1 MGTRAVPGPAYA
13 RPVTVPPVA
22 APPLDL
28 PTDFAAGASPA
39 PFGKCLDSMLPPA
52 LSAELRRLA
61 DAHRT
66 DVHGVLVAATQVLL
80 HRYSGQDAVVVGSAS
95 ARRGDREDVAG
106 VDHLTSPRPVV
117 ASFDDDPPF
126 VELLDQVREAVTAT
140 AAPDSTA
147 PDAPASTRAS
157 DILLRVVVAMRDA
170 RIGSAPA
177 ELLTVE
183 ATDARWD
190 LTIIAADT
198 TDGVE
203 LAVWFRTA
211 LFRAERIERLVG
223 HLVMVLGAAAAEPTR
238 RASTMP
244 LLSDLE
250 RAELASFNATAL
262 DVGAPST
269 VVELF
274 EAHAARVP
282 SRIAVVSSTPLSS
295 GETASAS
302 ITYAELNGRANRL
315 ARHLQ
320 RSGVVA
326 GAPVGLLLPTS
337 VDSIVAM
344 LGILK
349 AEGAYMPLAVD
360 APPARLAQQLAES
373 GARLVV
379 TSAAMARRLP
389 GTVTVVPLDS
399 DAATLRQNSDA
410 DLPPAVRPRDAAYV
424 LYTSGSTGVPRGVVV
439 THANIV
445 HYTRAIRPLLGS
457 GDDTPEREP
466 ARVYASIGALDTD
479 LGYTSLYP
487 ALLSGAT
494 LHLIGGDE
502 ADDARWIS
510 HCLTANRVDVLKIA
524 PSRLRM
530 LIAGR
535 TGRSLAALLPREAL
549 VLGGETVD
557 LTLARTLLAAA
568 SCRVLNHYG
577 PTELTVGVLAG
588 AVTAESLDDAVRL
601 GASTVPIGRPLVNTH
616 AYVIDAHGQ
625 EAPAGVPGEL
635 WIGGAGASAGY
646 LNRPAWT
653 GERFVSFRGE
663 RVYRTGDRVRR
674 LADGSIEFLGRF
686 DEQVKLHGHRVELSE
701 VEAALCTHPSIAA
714 AAVVIHDATDA
725 TPELVAFAAPK
736 RVAYEVTYDDPQS
749 SERLVHWLAAQL
761 PAHMI
766 PHRIVLLDALPLLPN
781 GKVDRAALRTRTA
794 RPR

>member
-1 MGTRAVPGPAYA
+1 MGTRAVPGPAHA
-13 RPVTVPPVA
+13 RPATVPRA
-22 APPLDL
+22 APPPLDL

-39 PFGKCLDSMLPPA
+39 PFGARLESMLPPA
-52 LSAELRRLA
+52 LSAQLRQLA
-61 DAHRT
+61 DAHHT
-66 DVHGVLVAATQVLL
+66 DVHAVLVAATHVLL
-80 HRYSGQDAVVVGSAS
+80 HRYSGQDDVVVGAAR
-95 ARRGDREDVAG
+95 ARRGDPHDVVE
-106 VDHLTSPRPVV
+106 VDHLTSPLPVV
-117 ASFDDDPPF
+117 ASFDEDPPF
-126 VELLDQVREAVTAT
+126 VELLDQVRDAVRAT
-140 AAPDSTA
+140 GAPDPAAT
-147 PDAPASTRAS
+147 DAAASTRAS
-157 DILLRVVVAMRDA
+157 DVPLRVVVAMRDGGI
-170 RIGSAPA
+170 RSLPS
-177 ELLTVE
+177 ELV
-183 ATDARWD
+183 AIDASDARYD
-190 LTIIAADT
+190 LTLIAADT

-203 LAVWFRTA
+203 LAVWHRTA

-223 HLVMVLGAAAAEPTR
+223 HLVTILGAAVAEPTR
-238 RASTMP
+238 RGAATP
-244 LLSDLE
+244 LLSDVE

-262 DVGAPST
+262 DVGVPST
-269 VVELF
+269 VVEQF
-274 EAHAARVP
+274 EGQAARVP
-282 SRIAVVSSTPLSS
+282 SRVAVVASTPLAT
-295 GETASAS
+295 GETATAS
-302 ITYAELNGRANRL
+302 ITYADLNARANRL

-344 LGILK
+344 LGIMK
-349 AEGAYMPLAVD
+349 AEGAYMPLAID

-399 DAATLRQNSDA
+399 DAATLRRNSDA
-410 DLPPAVRPRDAAYV
+410 DLPPAVRPRDTAYV
-424 LYTSGSTGVPRGVVV
+424 LYTSGSTGVPRGVAV

-457 GDDTPEREP
+457 GDDEPEREP
-466 ARVYASIGALDTD
+466 ARVYAMIGGLDAD

-494 LHLIGGDE
+494 LLLIGGDT
-502 ADDARWIS
+502 ADDEWIAR
-510 HCLTANRVDVLKIA
+510 CLEGHHVDVLKIA

-535 TGRSLAALLPREAL
+535 TGASLAALLPREAL
-549 VLGGETVD
+549 VLGGETLD
-557 LTLARTLLAAA
+557 LTLARALVAAA
-568 SCRVLNHYG
+568 RCRVLNHYG
-577 PTELTVGVLAG
+577 PTELTVGALTG
-588 AVTAESLDDAVRL
+588 EVTEASLDDAVRL

-625 EAPAGVPGEL
+625 EAPACIPGEL
-635 WIGGAGASAGY
+635 WIGGAGASTGY

-686 DEQVKLHGHRVELSE
+686 DEQVKLRGHRVELTE

-714 AAVVIHDATDA
+714 AAVVLHDATDA

-781 GKVDRAALRTRTA
+781 GKVDRAALRMRTA